1 MCLGC
6 MASSLGF
13 EFRMYDF
20 EFRMYDFKFG
30 MYGRK
35 LRGAVETLLADTASS
50 LFQPNCNR
58 SLSWKYVFTR
68 SLGALRAPTSR

>member
-35 LRGAVETLLADTASS
+35 LRGAVETLLADTVSS
-50 LFQPNCNR
+50 LFQPNCN
-58 SLSWKYVFTR
+58 
-68 SLGALRAPTSR
+68 